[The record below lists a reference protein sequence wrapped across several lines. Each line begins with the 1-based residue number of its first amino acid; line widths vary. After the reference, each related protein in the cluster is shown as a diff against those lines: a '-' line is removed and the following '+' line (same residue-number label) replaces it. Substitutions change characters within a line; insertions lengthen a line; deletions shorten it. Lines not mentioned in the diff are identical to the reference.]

1 MSYINPFIKV
11 NQGGLPRLEAVSVD
25 TTSGSVYKFREHR
38 FLNYPYA
45 GLIIFKLPEVASPTA
60 GDVYFTTGESGSK
73 VLVLDHSGKNVAAT
87 NTSISAGGI
96 FIGWYAD
103 GTLMLITGV

>member
-1 MSYINPFIKV
+1 MSNINPYILV
-11 NQGGLPRLEAVSVD
+11 NKQGLPRLEAVSVD
-25 TTSGSVYKFREHR
+25 TTRGSVYKFREHR

-73 VLVLDHSGKNVAAT
+73 VLVLDHNGNNVAAT